1 MIVGCYTVLK
11 IELEFSFPAFPYVPC
26 MDRERF
32 CSGVDCLM
40 YDSTVSGL
48 PSESSVSGG
57 PGLLDG
63 EGSGITVVGSGITVV
78 GSGVTVVG
86 SGVTVVGTGVG
97 LEDSGISVS
106 KRGRE

>member
-1 MIVGCYTVLK
+1 
-11 IELEFSFPAFPYVPC
+11 

-48 PSESSVSGG
+48 PSESSVPGG

-63 EGSGITVVGSGITVV
+63 EGP
-78 GSGVTVVG
+78 
-86 SGVTVVGTGVG
+86 GVTVVGTEVGHENSGV
-97 LEDSGISVS
+97 SVS
-106 KRGRE
+106 KGGRDTGITDIQAAEREN